1 MAYVLDTSAVLAVFF
16 QEPGYETVTGLLL
29 DESNDVF
36 LAFIT
41 LMECH
46 YRILRDTSADQAN
59 AAVSLIEAWPVVIVE
74 STPAWRRRA
83 AEVKAGGGLSLADA
97 WIAALALMRNAELV
111 HKDPE
116 FDRVAGLRA
125 IKLGG

>member
-1 MAYVLDTSAVLAVFF
+1 VVYVLDTSAVMSLLRD
-16 QEPGYETVTGLLL
+16 EPGAEQVEAILEGDEHVALPFIALMELRYALLRELPQARVDYLL
-29 DESNDVF
+29 DMLVLSRVEIPESSP
-36 LAFIT
+36 
-41 LMECH
+41 E
-46 YRILRDTSADQAN
+46 
-59 AAVSLIEAWPVVIVE
+59 WG
-74 STPAWRRRA
+74 RRA

-125 IKLGG
+125 IKLSG